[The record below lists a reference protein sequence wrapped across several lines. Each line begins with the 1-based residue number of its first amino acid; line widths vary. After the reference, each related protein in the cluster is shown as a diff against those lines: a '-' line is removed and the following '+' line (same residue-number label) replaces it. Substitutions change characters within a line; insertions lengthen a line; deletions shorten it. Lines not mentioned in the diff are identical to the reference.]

1 MGKINW
7 NRVLLGGL
15 LAGVVLNVVDY
26 VVYGVVLAE
35 DLNAA
40 LVALGKSGMDMSQI
54 WWFVLLD
61 FVYGIFLIWLYAA
74 IRPRFGP
81 GPRTAV
87 IAGLAFWV
95 LAGLLHAL
103 AEAPMG
109 LLPVRIM
116 VIGTAVALVVLPLA
130 AVAGAKIYQEM

>member
-1 MGKINW
+1 MGRINW

-15 LAGVVLNVVDY
+15 LAGVVLNVFDY
-26 VVYGVVLAE
+26 VLFGVVLAE

-40 LVALGKSGMDMSQI
+40 LAALNRPAMDMSKI
-54 WWFVLLD
+54 WIFVLLD
-61 FVYGIFLIWLYAA
+61 LAFGIFLIWLYAA

-95 LAGLLHAL
+95 LIGVLHAL
-103 AEAPMG
+103 SEAPMD
-109 LLPVRIM
+109 LMPARIM
-116 VIGTAVALVVLPLA
+116 IISLAVGLVSAPLA
-130 AVAGAKIYQEM
+130 AVAGAKIYQEA